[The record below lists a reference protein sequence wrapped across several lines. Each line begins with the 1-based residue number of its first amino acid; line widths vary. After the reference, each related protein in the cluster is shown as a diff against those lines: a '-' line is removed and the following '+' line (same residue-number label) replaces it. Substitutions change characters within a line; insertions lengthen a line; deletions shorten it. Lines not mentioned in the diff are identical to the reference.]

1 MKKILIFTSS
11 LSLFLLNYPLLQAV
25 ENNKVS
31 ITQNLNDI
39 SIKWSYPKKFKP
51 KYQTMI
57 LEELAEDS
65 EGNYYSIG
73 ETSYKLTTNQRSK
86 SIKDLKIS
94 INYKLSIN
102 TGISKNNLVK
112 EFKLSKKPSMPYS
125 LSYNWNNTKPEDKL
139 SLSWKYQGEKVDN
152 WILSIYKANIKVS
165 EESDTQSLEEINSSE
180 EDNEIETIFKKVIIK
195 GSLRKYDISGLSK
208 SEGYRILIEGK
219 NKAGLGEFNNFTITQ
234 SSPNEPINLKVEKAD
249 TGSDNNLALLITWDY
264 AGPEVTSFSI
274 GVRAAGFNE
283 DLKVYKI
290 SPNVRSFTINNLSK
304 NGYYQF
310 VIKAIN
316 DYSYTTAITEPFL
329 VKIPIAKPKDPLQEK
344 LEEEAG
350 GEIQTPGSSESID
363 NQSPDSIN
371 QSQTTPT
378 QGNSQTPPVVNNP

>member
-1 MKKILIFTSS
+1 MKKILILTSS
-11 LSLFLLNYPLLQAV
+11 LSLFLLNYPIVQAV

-102 TGISKNNLVK
+102 TGNSKNNLVK

-139 SLSWKYQGEKVDN
+139 SLSWKYQGDKVDN

-165 EESDTQSLEEINSSE
+165 EESDTQSLEEINSST
-180 EDNEIETIFKKVIIK
+180 DDDEIETILKKVIIK

-249 TGSDNNLALLITWDY
+249 TGSDNNLALLITWEY

-329 VKIPIAKPKDPLQEK
+329 VKVSIAKPKDPLQEK

-371 QSQTTPT
+371 QSQNTST
-378 QGNSQTPPVVNNP
+378 QGNSQTPPVANNP

>member
-11 LSLFLLNYPLLQAV
+11 LSLFLLNYPIVQAV

-39 SIKWSYPKKFKP
+39 SIKWTYPKKFKP

-102 TGISKNNLVK
+102 TGNSKNNLFK

-139 SLSWKYQGEKVDN
+139 SLSWKYQGDKVDN

-165 EESDTQSLEEINSSE
+165 EESDTQSLEEINSST
-180 EDNEIETIFKKVIIK
+180 DDDEIETILKKVIIK

-249 TGSDNNLALLITWDY
+249 TGSDNNLALLITWEY

-329 VKIPIAKPKDPLQEK
+329 VKIPKAKPKDPLQEK

-363 NQSPDSIN
+363 NQSPDSIS

-378 QGNSQTPPVVNNP
+378 QVSS

>member
-1 MKKILIFTSS
+1 MKKILIFISS

-39 SIKWSYPKKFKP
+39 SIKWSYPKNFKP

-73 ETSYKLTTNQRSK
+73 ETSYKLTTSQRSK

-112 EFKLSKKPSMPYS
+112 EFKLSNKPSMPHS
-125 LSYNWNNTKPEDKL
+125 LSYNWNNTKPDDKL

-180 EDNEIETIFKKVIIK
+180 EDNEIETILKKVILK

-234 SSPNEPINLKVEKAD
+234 SSPNEPINLKVEKAG
-249 TGSDNNLALLITWDY
+249 TGSDNNLALLITWEY

-350 GEIQTPGSSESID
+350 GEIQTPGSSETID

-371 QSQTTPT
+371 QTQTTPT
-378 QGNSQTPPVVNNP
+378 QGSSQTPPVANNP